1 MKIKMKIIQAKEL
14 GFCYGVCR
22 AIDMLEKAAKQ
33 YNSLE
38 TLGPVVHN
46 EQVSKRLDK
55 LGIHVINSLQEISSA
70 VVAISSH
77 GVSSEVESQLRS
89 KPVTVIDTTCPFV
102 SRAQIAARRL
112 AEVGF
117 FVIIF
122 GEAGHPEVKGILGYA
137 QNKGLATLDGASI
150 AKLHTLPRRLGILSQ
165 TTQIPEH
172 FNAFVKDVI
181 DLTLQRDAEIRI
193 LDTICHDI
201 RKRQSLSLD
210 LASKVDMML
219 VIGGKSSANTRRL
232 LELCSVRTE
241 THMIEKSEEIDLLW
255 LKGKQTIGI
264 TSGTST
270 AEFSITEVIKRL
282 EDLSN

>member
-1 MKIKMKIIQAKEL
+1 MKIIQAKEL

-22 AIDMLEKAAKQ
+22 AIDMLEKAAHQFK
-33 YNSLE
+33 SLE

-55 LGIHVINSLQEISSA
+55 LGIHVINSLQDISGH

-77 GVSSEVESQLRS
+77 GISSEVESQLRS

-137 QNKGLATLDGASI
+137 QNKGLATLDSASI
-150 AKLHTLPRRLGILSQ
+150 AKMHPLPRRLGILSQ
-165 TTQIPEH
+165 TTQIPEY
-172 FNAFVKDVI
+172 FNAFVKNVI
-181 DLTLQRDAEIRI
+181 DIALQRDAEIRI

-201 RKRQSLSLD
+201 RKRQFLSLD

-241 THMIEKSEEIDLLW
+241 THMIEKSEEIDPLW
-255 LKGKQTIGI
+255 LKGKLTIGI

-270 AEFSITEVIKRL
+270 ADFSISEVIKRL
-282 EDLSN
+282 EELSN